1 MPRYARDHA
10 GGARVE
16 GAQLH
21 ARNGDAEARGAE
33 LGAPPETRV
42 RDRDRAVRALSML
55 PIFLLGYV
63 PEALKMRRILGD
75 IAAGR

>member
-1 MPRYARDHA
+1 MRPHALVLAFMGLWLLWPTPWLLPYMLELIGQDAGLAR
-10 GGARVE
+10 RE
-16 GAQLH
+16 WI
-21 ARNGDAEARGAE
+21 
-33 LGAPPETRV
+33 PI
-42 RDRDRAVRALSML
+42 AVWLSML

>member
-1 MPRYARDHA
+1 MLELIGQGA
-10 GGARVE
+10 G
-16 GAQLH
+16 
-21 ARNGDAEARGAE
+21 
-33 LGAPPETRV
+33 LGRREWIPI
-42 RDRDRAVRALSML
+42 AVWLSML